1 MTAITEKNLLDL
13 KKSGFINIK
22 NFFSKKEISHLL
34 SEAESIYPNT
44 KYIPKPDNQPD
55 NQPDN
60 HYVSKKGDLESPTER
75 MAYLTKATCRN
86 GTFTVPILGR
96 SKLIDTFMQRLFNNK
111 HFEEIC
117 NTLVGKN
124 FKIYAF
130 TYRVLNPESKRLMLH
145 QDDFYQLN
153 FQIPL
158 HDIKKNDHST
168 CFVEGSHLSRF
179 SLLDKMFGGLS
190 KHLPKIFLKFCYK
203 KYTAE
208 IGDLSIFLNKTYHG
222 TEINKNQNSSKSIFF
237 AVNAE
242 GGYFHKRTY
251 IPPEKTYYNEDFKLS
266 IGEKIYNRLFDY
278 HYLTYF
284 KDKYFTF
291 QKEKSI
297 PTGYITLASYKPSK
311 RAIICLSNANK
322 NKANFVNKIIFDKQK
337 VSIKTQ
343 IIILYLR
350 LLIFAK
356 NIIKWVIRK

>member
-1 MTAITEKNLLDL
+1 MTHMTEKDLADL

-22 NFFSKKEISHLL
+22 NFFSKKEISNLL
-34 SEAESIYPNT
+34 SETESIYPNT
-44 KYIPKPDNQPD
+44 KYIAKGDNQD
-55 NQPDN
+55 KSQ
-60 HYVSKKGDLESPTER
+60 KGNMESPTR
-75 MAYLTKATCRN
+75 KMTYLTKGICNN
-86 GTFTVPILGR
+86 GIFYGPILGC
-96 SKLIDTFMQRLFNNK
+96 SKLIDTFMKRLFNYE

-117 NTLVGKN
+117 STLVGKN
-124 FKIYAF
+124 FKIF
-130 TYRVLNPESKRLMLH
+130 GFGYRALNPEAERLMLH
-145 QDDFYQLN
+145 QDNFFQVT

-190 KHLPKIFLKFCYK
+190 KYLPKFFWKHCYK

-222 TEINKNQNSSKSIFF
+222 TEINKNQNSSKSILL
-237 AVNAE
+237 AVSAE
-242 GGYFHKRTY
+242 GGYLHNKIY
-251 IPPEKTYYNEDFKLS
+251 MPPEKTYYNEDFKLS
-266 IGEKIYNRLFDY
+266 IGEKIYNRLFDT
-278 HYLTYF
+278 HYLINF
-284 KDKYFTF
+284 KGKYFTF

-297 PTGYITLASYKPSK
+297 PTGYITLASNESSNGIK
-311 RAIICLSNANK
+311 RSIICLNNANK
-322 NKANFVNKIIFDKQK
+322 NKANFVNQIIFDKQK

-356 NIIKWVIRK
+356 NIIKWVARK